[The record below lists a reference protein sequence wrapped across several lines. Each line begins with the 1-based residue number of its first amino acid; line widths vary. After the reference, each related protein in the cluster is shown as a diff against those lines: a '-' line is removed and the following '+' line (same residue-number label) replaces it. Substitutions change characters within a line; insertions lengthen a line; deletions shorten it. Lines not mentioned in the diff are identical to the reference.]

1 MSSNNNSN
9 NLNPRARYR
18 AFAMIKLGEW
28 WDAREAAFRLA
39 VRTCVVNSN
48 RYCEDEISA
57 EDALCEILAAI
68 NMLDS
73 IDDDYLEIKNEINET
88 ADDDGFYKGELYMTN
103 RFACKEHRRTIILP
117 AEQLEYQ
124 QKTPKKEAVK
134 DEA

>member
-28 WDAREAAFRLA
+28 LDARDAAFRLA
-39 VRTCVVNSN
+39 VRTCVANADKYV
-48 RYCEDEISA
+48 EDEISA

-68 NMLDS
+68 RMLDS
-73 IDDDYLEIKNEINET
+73 IDDDFLEIKNEINET

-124 QKTPKKEAVK
+124 QKTPKTVK

>member
-39 VRTCVVNSN
+39 VRTCNSN
-48 RYCEDEISA
+48 LEKFLDDDMNADEALYEMASA
-57 EDALCEILAAI
+57 IKL
-68 NMLDS
+68 LDS

-124 QKTPKKEAVK
+124 QKTPKKKVK